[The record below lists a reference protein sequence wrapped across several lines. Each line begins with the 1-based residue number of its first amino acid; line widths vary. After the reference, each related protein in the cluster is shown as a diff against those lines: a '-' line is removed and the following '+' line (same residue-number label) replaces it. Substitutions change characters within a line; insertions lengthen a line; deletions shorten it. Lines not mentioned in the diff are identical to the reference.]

1 MTSDDV
7 EAMNTSNL
15 NDVMMAVSCIECII
29 DLDELYLAL
38 WFSFRPE
45 PISANEKCCLVQ
57 KWSTYYFYQGL
68 V

>member
-45 PISANEKCCLVQ
+45 SIANEKCCLVQ
-57 KWSTYYFYQGL
+57 KWSTYYFYQSL